1 MRSIFAIAV
10 AAIVI
15 WTSPVW
21 AEESNQYA
29 VAGAGTISC
38 GKYLD
43 DERNQNDPLVMLSV
57 SWVQGFLS
65 GENMTWTVAAKKPMV
80 ILPDYQTIRAYED
93 KYCKDHP
100 LDSPLDGA
108 IALFNDL
115 RARQ

>member
-15 WTSPVW
+15 WTSPVG

-43 DERNQNDPLVMLSV
+43 DERKQKRPVGNALGQLGARLFKWRKHD
-57 SWVQGFLS
+57 
-65 GENMTWTVAAKKPMV
+65 
-80 ILPDYQTIRAYED
+80 
-93 KYCKDHP
+93 
-100 LDSPLDGA
+100 LDSRCKKTNRWSSCPTT
-108 IALFNDL
+108 
-115 RARQ
+115 RQSGRTKISTAKTTLSTRL